1 VYELT
6 KKQKPFVC
14 LKIMILMEYAEG
26 ETLREFID
34 TTHATLSRKVIFDLF
49 IQLMN
54 ALKHIHANGLV
65 HRDIKPENIFINR
78 KTGQLQVGDFGLAK
92 NLIKLDPE
100 SCSPGFE
107 LR

>member
-1 VYELT
+1 MYALT

-34 TTHATLSRKVIFDLF
+34 TRQATLSRRVIFDLF

-78 KTGQLQVGDFGLAK
+78 KTG
-92 NLIKLDPE
+92 
-100 SCSPGFE
+100 
-107 LR
+107 